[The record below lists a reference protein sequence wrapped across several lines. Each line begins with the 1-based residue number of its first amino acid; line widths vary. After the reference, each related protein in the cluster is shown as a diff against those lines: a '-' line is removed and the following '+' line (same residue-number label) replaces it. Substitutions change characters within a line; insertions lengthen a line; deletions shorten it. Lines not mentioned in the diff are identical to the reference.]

1 MALIGRKAPIGL
13 NDVLGDPYLAEWDE
27 VVPGPLYTA
36 RRLRVPP
43 GREAG
48 RRRQVPTDP
57 SVAAGRAAPQ
67 PLQRTAVMQP

>member
-1 MALIGRKAPIGL
+1 MALIGRHALIGR
-13 NDVLGDPYLAEWDE
+13 GAGPGRPYHWEWDE
-27 VVPGPLYTA
+27 VVASPLYTA

-48 RRRQVPTDP
+48 RRRQGVTEA
-57 SVAAGRAAPQ
+57 SVAAGRPAPQ

>member
-1 MALIGRKAPIGL
+1 MALIGTNTQVELSDAPER
-13 NDVLGDPYLAEWDE
+13 PYRAEWGE
-27 VVPGPLYTA
+27 VVPRPLYTA

-48 RRRQVPTDP
+48 RRRQVLTDT
-57 SVAAGRAAPQ
+57 SVAAGRAASQ

>member
-1 MALIGRKAPIGL
+1 MALIGRHALIGRP
-13 NDVLGDPYLAEWDE
+13 VRPGRRYLAEWDE
-27 VVPGPLYTA
+27 AVASPLYTA

-48 RRRQVPTDP
+48 RRRQGATDA
-57 SVAAGRAAPQ
+57 SVAAGRPAPQ

>member
-1 MALIGRKAPIGL
+1 MALIGQNAPIGL
-13 NDVLGDPYLAEWDE
+13 SDALASPYRAEWDE
-27 VVPGPLYTA
+27 LVPGPLYTA

-48 RRRQVPTDP
+48 RRRQVPTDQ

>member
-1 MALIGRKAPIGL
+1 MALIGRHAQIGRT
-13 NDVLGDPYLAEWDE
+13 VRPGRPYRAEWDE
-27 VVPGPLYTA
+27 VVASPLYTA

-48 RRRQVPTDP
+48 RRRQEATEA
-57 SVAAGRAAPQ
+57 SVAAGRPAPQ